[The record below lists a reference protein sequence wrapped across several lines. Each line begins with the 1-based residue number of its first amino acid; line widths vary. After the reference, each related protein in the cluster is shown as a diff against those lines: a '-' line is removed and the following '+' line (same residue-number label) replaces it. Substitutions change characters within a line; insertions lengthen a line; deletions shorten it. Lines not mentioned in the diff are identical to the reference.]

1 MRSGYAI
8 LIVLLAGATGFAQ
21 QSSSQPPAQPSSQEG
36 QSQSEGSSQPKKLSP
51 SEANPFP
58 EAQSQKAQDAVNGT
72 APKTDHPDYS
82 SSHVDLKRFS
92 PDADRESRISNGAG
106 GYIHDP
112 QLAAKDVKVG
122 NFYLQTRAY
131 KGAYDRFKEATLVA
145 PENADAVF
153 GLAESARGLGMTKVA
168 VTNYTVY
175 LDAFPD
181 GKRAK
186 QARKA
191 LAELNAGSR
200 KQLR

>member
-1 MRSGYAI
+1 MRSGHAI
-8 LIVLLAGATGFAQ
+8 LIVLLAGAAGVAQ
-21 QSSSQPPAQPSSQEG
+21 QSSSQPPAQPSSQG
-36 QSQSEGSSQPKKLSP
+36 QSQSKGNPQPKKLSP

-72 APKTDHPDYS
+72 TSKMDHPDYS
-82 SSHVDLKRFS
+82 SSHVDLKRFA

-122 NFYLQTRAY
+122 NFYLQTGAY